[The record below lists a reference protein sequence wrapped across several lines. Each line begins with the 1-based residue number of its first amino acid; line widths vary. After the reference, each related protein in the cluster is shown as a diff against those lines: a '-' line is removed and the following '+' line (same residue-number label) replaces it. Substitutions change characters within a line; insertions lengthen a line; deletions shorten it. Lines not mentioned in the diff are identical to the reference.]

1 MTATAPKAPVEL
13 FFSYAHK
20 DEKFKDDL
28 VDHLS
33 VLRRKGVISAWHD
46 RNIDA
51 GDEWAKAISE
61 NLEKA
66 DIILLLVST
75 SFLASDYC
83 WSIEM
88 ERAMAR
94 YESGEAR
101 VVPVILKPCDWSDTP
116 FKKLLA
122 LPKDG
127 KPITT
132 WSSTDEAYVDVVMG
146 IRKALGKPPPKAAQK
161 K

>member
-1 MTATAPKAPVEL
+1 MTATAPKAPVDL

-33 VLRRKGVISAWHD
+33 VLRRNGVISAWHD
-46 RNIDA
+46 RDINA

-75 SFLASDYC
+75 SFLASNYC

-94 YESGEAR
+94 HESGEAR
-101 VVPVILKPCDWSDTP
+101 VIPVILKACDWKDAP
-116 FKKLLA
+116 FAKLQA
-122 LPKDG
+122 LPKDA
-127 KPITT
+127 KPIAS
-132 WSSTDEAYVDVVMG
+132 WSSPDEAYVNVVEG
-146 IRKALGKPPPKAAQK
+146 IRKILGKAPPLAGRRA
-161 K
+161 